1 MAIIKAVNS
10 KASIGKAINYVTKEG
25 KTESKLITGKDC
37 DPYNAIDDMKATKTL
52 WGKTEGREYKHYIQS
67 FSEGENITPE
77 KAHEIANKWAE
88 KEFKGYECL
97 IATHTDKGH
106 IHSHII
112 VNSVNFETG
121 EKFRQSKEWLKL
133 AKEHS
138 DRLCAEHNLS
148 ITQKGKTFEGTER
161 EDMTSYSKD
170 KYNLLE
176 KADQG
181 KAKSYVYDTALAV
194 MDCKEQATG
203 KESFVRLMA
212 EKGYKTEWKDNHKYI
227 TFTDQEGN
235 KVRNSNLERT
245 FHISFGKEQLEHEF
259 KQNAQSREAE
269 QGFTDSTELYNTLE
283 SIVRNEDRAERAR
296 ASIDERFRE
305 RADTSSNP
313 NFGQSAEERSTNAVR
328 TGASTHKPSE
338 AIRDITETVRRN
350 SVQGRADFRNN
361 LQRLI
366 EKRRELNER
375 CVGAKRKV
383 DEIESRR
390 TEKERRIDELN
401 QRRSEISEE
410 IGRIDKERTRSQSQG
425 MER

>member
-97 IATHTDKGH
+97 IATHTDKEH

-138 DRLCAEHNLS
+138 DHLCAEHNLS
-148 ITQKGKTFEGTER
+148 ITQKGKTFEGAER

-194 MDCKEQATG
+194 MDCKERATG
-203 KESFVRLMA
+203 KENFIKLMA
-212 EKGYKTEWKDNHKYI
+212 EKGYKTDWKDNHKYI

-235 KVRNSNLERT
+235 KVRNSNLEKT

-259 KQNAQSREAE
+259 AKNTRSRE
-269 QGFTDSTELYNTLE
+269 TELYNTLK
-283 SIVRNEDRAERAR
+283 SIARNEDRAERAR
-296 ASIDERFRE
+296 AAIDERFGE
-305 RADTSSNP
+305 RADTSSNQD
-313 NFGQSAEERSTNAVR
+313 FGQSAEERSTNAIR
-328 TGASTHKPSE
+328 TGASTLEPSQ
-338 AIRDITETVRRN
+338 AIRDITEKVRRN
-350 SVQGRADFRNN
+350 SIQGRADFRND

-375 CVGAKRKV
+375 CAGAKRKV

-390 TEKERRIDELN
+390 IEKERRIDELN
-401 QRRSEISEE
+401 QRRSEVAQE
-410 IGRIDKERTRSQSQG
+410 IGRIDKERIRSQSQG
-425 MER
+425 VER